1 LEIRITSYPRLNP
14 SLRDLSTQIDVCI
27 PQNIRVFIPTLCS
40 QSGAM
45 KMASISFNPNKM
57 EFLISFASG
66 EISEDKEQE
75 ILNLGQAQILMD
87 ISQEKGSLVAIKVL
101 LPTPLGEEAMN
112 AVKKSAE
119 KSEIKISSDR

>member
-1 LEIRITSYPRLNP
+1 V
-14 SLRDLSTQIDVCI
+14 D
-27 PQNIRVFIPTLCS
+27 
-40 QSGAM
+40 AM

-119 KSEIKISSDR
+119 KSEIKFSSDR